1 MISVRLLYNIGI
13 YLYFFAASVA
23 GLFNRKAFLLVSGRK
38 GLIKSLRQKMA
49 AAKGRDVL
57 WFHCSSVGEF
67 EQARPLIE
75 RFRKE
80 EPDKFILITF
90 FSPSGYELRKNFGS
104 ADVVSYLPMDTVRNV
119 RRFLDV
125 VRPSTA
131 IFVKYEFWYNY
142 LNGLRKRAVPTYI
155 VSAIFRRDQIFF
167 RWYGSF
173 MRKALKCYTMLFV
186 QNEESRRLL
195 SRMGIE
201 NAVIAGDTRFDRV
214 MSICRANN
222 MRNEVIETFV
232 GDGKTWVAGSTWED
246 DERLIAK
253 AFKEVSGSRLILV
266 PHEVEPARISAVRRI
281 FRGFRTILYSECQGR
296 DVGEYRERA
305 CAADILIID
314 CVGILPTIYKY
325 GMFAYVGGGFSSSG
339 IHNILEAAIYGS
351 PVIFGPC
358 YHKFQEAVDLV
369 AIGGAFS
376 VSSSVELIRLLQRWL
391 NVPGSVERPSQV
403 CSQYVESHL
412 GASDRIVECILGR
425 T

>member
-1 MISVRLLYNIGI
+1 MRLLYNIGI

-142 LNGLRKRAVPTYI
+142 LNLPSGSDIFPLVRLFHAQGAEVLYHALRPERGVTQVAVTYG
-155 VSAIFRRDQIFF
+155 
-167 RWYGSF
+167 Y
-173 MRKALKCYTMLFV
+173 RKCSH
-186 QNEESRRLL
+186 SRRHQ
-195 SRMGIE
+195 I
-201 NAVIAGDTRFDRV
+201 
-214 MSICRANN
+214 
-222 MRNEVIETFV
+222 
-232 GDGKTWVAGSTWED
+232 
-246 DERLIAK
+246 
-253 AFKEVSGSRLILV
+253 
-266 PHEVEPARISAVRRI
+266 
-281 FRGFRTILYSECQGR
+281 
-296 DVGEYRERA
+296 
-305 CAADILIID
+305 
-314 CVGILPTIYKY
+314 
-325 GMFAYVGGGFSSSG
+325 
-339 IHNILEAAIYGS
+339 
-351 PVIFGPC
+351 
-358 YHKFQEAVDLV
+358 
-369 AIGGAFS
+369 
-376 VSSSVELIRLLQRWL
+376 
-391 NVPGSVERPSQV
+391 
-403 CSQYVESHL
+403 
-412 GASDRIVECILGR
+412 
-425 T
+425 